1 MLYKNFIYFLKSIL
15 IKDQLKMYL
24 VDCEKQTITSC
35 NY

>member
-1 MLYKNFIYFLKSIL
+1 L

-24 VDCEKQTITSC
+24 VDCEKQIITSR